1 MEKRTAA
8 DLRRAFGRRVHD
20 ARREA
25 GLSQTELARALGL
38 RSGVAVGDW
47 ERGKALPKFETFLRL
62 CEAVNQPPAFFIDG
76 YRDRPVKD
84 PVERLRETFEGAD
97 AKAVQ
102 RHLEL
107 LHRLEHLPVE
117 VGRGISPEELRS
129 ALEQLRSE
137 EAAETAKARLAAAGR
152 RADPAGR
159 ESGLPPRP
167 LDESR
172 EAAAREAFRLGW
184 DAALGALREWLHR
197 RARAG

>member
-1 MEKRTAA
+1 MEKRTVA

-20 ARREA
+20 ARRDA
-25 GLSQTELARALGL
+25 GLSQTELARILGL

-84 PVERLRETFEGAD
+84 PVDRLRETFEGAD
-97 AKAVQ
+97 AKAAQ

-107 LHRLEHLPVE
+107 LHRLEHL
-117 VGRGISPEELRS
+117 RF
-129 ALEQLRSE
+129 E

-152 RADPAGR
+152 RAD
-159 ESGLPPRP
+159 SGPPPRP

-172 EAAAREAFRLGW
+172 EAAAHEAFRLGW
-184 DAALGALREWLHR
+184 EAALGALREWLHR
-197 RARAG
+197 RGRA

>member
-1 MEKRTAA
+1 MEKRTVG

-20 ARREA
+20 ARRDA
-25 GLSQTELARALGL
+25 GLSQTELARVLGL

-84 PVERLRETFEGAD
+84 PLDRLRETFEGAD
-97 AKAVQ
+97 AKAAQ

-117 VGRGISPEELRS
+117 VGRGIAPEELRS
-129 ALEQLRSE
+129 ALEQLRFE
-137 EAAETAKARLAAAGR
+137 EAAETAKTRLAAAGR
-152 RADPAGR
+152 RADSGGPPA
-159 ESGLPPRP
+159 RP

-172 EAAAREAFRLGW
+172 EAAAHEAFRLGW
-184 DAALGALREWLHR
+184 EAALGALRDWLHR
-197 RARAG
+197 RARA